1 MHLRCRLR
9 ELRGTRGLRAVE
21 AETGISRAY
30 LSLIE
35 RGKLLPPDRL
45 VAELERAYGAPI
57 ERWYWPLAILK
68 DDP

>member
-1 MHLRCRLR
+1 MHLRCSLR
-9 ELRGTRGLRAVE
+9 DLRGTRGLRALE

-45 VAELERAYGAPI
+45 IEPLERAYGAPI
-57 ERWYWPLAILK
+57 EEWYWPLAIEK
-68 DDP
+68 DA